1 VAYLLNI
8 TLFILKG
15 AVLSLKIYGVT
26 ILLSI
31 PLGVIFALGKTS
43 KIKGITSALAAY
55 TTVVRGTPLLLQLY
69 FTYYGLSVIGISLS
83 QFTAAAITFIL
94 NYAAYFTEIFRGGL
108 ESIDKGQ
115 YEASKAL
122 GMDYKQTMTRII
134 IPQTIRRVLPSMSN
148 EAINLVKDTALVT
161 VIGMPEIM
169 KATKEVV
176 NRDFT
181 ILPFVVAGAIYL
193 MLTFIIVVVF
203 RKLEKRY
210 LIED

>member
-1 VAYLLNI
+1 MTYLLNI

-15 AVLSLKIYGVT
+15 AILTLKIYGVT

-31 PLGVIFALGKTS
+31 PLGVVFALGKTS
-43 KIKGITSALAAY
+43 KIKWIRSILTTY

-69 FTYYGLSVIGISLS
+69 FTYHGLGVIGISLS
-83 QFTAAAITFIL
+83 QFTAASITFVL

-115 YEASKAL
+115 YEAAQAL
-122 GMDYKQTMTRII
+122 GMDYKQTMGRII
-134 IPQTIRRVLPSMSN
+134 IPQTVRRVLPSMSN

-169 KATKEVV
+169 KATKEIVA
-176 NRDFT
+176 RDFNV
-181 ILPFVVAGAIYL
+181 IPFVIAAAIYL
-193 MLTFIIVVVF
+193 LLTFVIVGVF
-203 RKLEKRY
+203 RRLERKY